1 MATLKLTF
9 LGSTALAR
17 HYRHRNGISQW
28 VPRSV
33 CPKTFKHG
41 DKPGDLHEVTIEDW
55 WLKEN
60 PFEKPVPKGQ
70 QSLL

>member
-1 MATLKLTF
+1 MMLKLTF

-28 VPRSV
+28 VPRSLQV
-33 CPKTFKHG
+33 ATKPANMQVG
-41 DKPGDLHEVTIEDW
+41 DTVEVTIEDW